1 MTDIEEV
8 TATEVP
14 IRFDPAGS
22 IVRLGMILLATDL
35 TTERDA
41 ALLIPSD
48 RAGVHVT
55 RIMFENPTTPENL
68 RLMGPLLTDA
78 ARLILPNEP
87 LAAIYYSCT
96 AASVVIGDAAITQA
110 IQAVRPG
117 VPVIT
122 PTGAALAAFRRLGT
136 RRVAVVTPY
145 LPQTTEPMV
154 RYFIE
159 HGLDVVSAQ
168 CMGVEDDRDM
178 ARISAQTII
187 DAAIAADRPEAE
199 AVFLSC
205 TALPALGVI
214 DAIETRLGKPVIS
227 SNQAGLW
234 QMLGHAGLPPASKA
248 VGRIFSI
255 TSSEQVA

>member
-1 MTDIEEV
+1 MIDLAEV

-14 IRFDPAGS
+14 IRFDPADC

-41 ALLIPSD
+41 ARLIPTD

-55 RIMFENPTTPENL
+55 RVTFQNPTTPENL
-68 RLMGPLLTDA
+68 RLMGPLLTEA
-78 ARLILPNEP
+78 AQLILPDEP

-110 IQAVRPG
+110 IQAARPG

-122 PTGAALAAFRRLGT
+122 PTGAALAAFRTLGT

-145 LPQTTEPMV
+145 LRRTTEPMV
-154 RYFIE
+154 RYFSE
-159 HGLDVVSAQ
+159 QGLDVVSAQ

-178 ARISAQTII
+178 ARISAQTIFG
-187 DAAIAADRPEAE
+187 AAIAADRPEAE

-227 SNQAGLW
+227 SNQAALW
-234 QMLGHAGLPPASKA
+234 QMLAHAGLSPAAQA
-248 VGRIFSI
+248 VGRIFSV
-255 TSSEQVA
+255 TSPEGGA